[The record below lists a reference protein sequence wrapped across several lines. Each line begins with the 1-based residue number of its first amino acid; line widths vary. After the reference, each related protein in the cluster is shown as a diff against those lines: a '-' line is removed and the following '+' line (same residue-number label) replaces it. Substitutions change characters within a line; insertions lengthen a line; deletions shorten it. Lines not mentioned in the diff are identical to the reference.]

1 LIGDEV
7 VVDASVAAAWCI
19 PDEAS
24 HHADEILVRLETA
37 IALVPAIWSFEVVNV
52 VLMAERCKR
61 ITPADA
67 EAFFAMQR
75 KLVIHTDSLTME
87 EYFARVLPLARGSG
101 LSAYDA
107 AYLELALR
115 AKAPL
120 ATFDR
125 ALARA
130 ATERGVRVL

>member
-1 LIGDEV
+1 LTGNEV

-24 HHADEILVRLETA
+24 RHADVLLVRLETA
-37 IALVPAIWSFEVVNV
+37 IALVPAIWNFEIVNV
-52 VLMAERCKR
+52 VLLAERRKR
-61 ITPADA
+61 ITSVDT
-67 EAFFAMQR
+67 EAFFAMLR
-75 KLVIHTDSLTME
+75 KLVIHTDSLGSE
-87 EYFARVLPLARGSG
+87 ECFARVLELARGSG

-107 AYLELALR
+107 AYLELAQR
-115 AKAPL
+115 ANAPL

-130 ATERGVRVL
+130 AAERGVRVL